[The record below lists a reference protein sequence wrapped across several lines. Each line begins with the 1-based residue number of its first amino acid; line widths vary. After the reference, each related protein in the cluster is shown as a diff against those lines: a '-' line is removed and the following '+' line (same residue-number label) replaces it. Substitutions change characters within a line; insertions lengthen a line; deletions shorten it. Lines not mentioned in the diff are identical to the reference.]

1 MSFKDINTKT
11 SSVLIP
17 FNGDL
22 SIKIGTEIDCLTNI
36 KQISFKQSQIN
47 TALALTLNH
56 FTDRNDEIISTFFSL
71 TGVFVYRLIFMFVT
85 WLTIYHLTKKSRSK

>member
-22 SIKIGTEIDCLTNI
+22 SIKIGTEFDCLTNI

-56 FTDRNDEIISTFFSL
+56 FTVRNDEIISTFF
-71 TGVFVYRLIFMFVT
+71 FVNWCFCLSPD
-85 WLTIYHLTKKSRSK
+85 IYVCHLVDYLSPDEKK